1 MSIRDVIEKILTGS
15 VKFIFLL
22 IILYLTVVVVL
33 YSCKVDIYETTYYDK
48 DSIAKNI
55 CCIGLM
61 LMICIG
67 VAIIK
72 IEIPN
77 KLKKIRPKRLK
88 KIVSVIILCWTIFSL
103 VWILSTQLLPRADQ
117 YYVLDAAKGILS
129 GNLQSFEKG
138 GYMYIYPA
146 QSGIVLFFTFL
157 GVIFGK
163 YNYVS
168 IQVLNL
174 FAILVSYYYIY
185 KSYKITYNYTKKE
198 KIIEQTAIVVGLF
211 MFIQIIFYT
220 TFVYGNIF
228 GLMFSVIAV
237 YFELSYLKNE
247 KIYKIILSFICII
260 LASLIKMNYLV
271 TMIAMIILLLYEV
284 IFKKN
289 YRYFFLII
297 LLPLMYCLGN
307 SLVKVSMEKITNKEL
322 TGGVPKL
329 SYIVMGL
336 QEGGYASGWY
346 NGYNVKV
353 FIENEYNTKKAEVQ
367 VKEDLRNILSEFKK
381 DGKNLKTYINE
392 KIVSQWANPTFQC
405 FWVNQNRQ
413 TYVDVPEWADAI
425 VREEGMY
432 DILVEYMDVLQTLI
446 FFGTFMYF
454 VIEFRKIKF
463 ENLIF
468 AIIFIGGFLFHII
481 WEAKCQYTMTYFVL
495 IIPYAVKGYSTIIS
509 GFNKILQK

>member
-1 MSIRDVIEKILTGS
+1 MSIREKLEKILTGM
-15 VKFIFLL
+15 VKVIFLL
-22 IILYLTVVVVL
+22 IILYLTVVVIL
-33 YSCKVDIYETTYYDK
+33 YSCKVDIYETTSYDK

-55 CCIGLM
+55 CCIGIALM
-61 LMICIG
+61 VCAS

-72 IEIPN
+72 IEMPN
-77 KLKKIRPKRLK
+77 KSKQIKTKRLK
-88 KIVSVIILCWTIFSL
+88 KIVSAIIICWTTFSFI
-103 VWILSTQLLPRADQ
+103 WILSTQLLPRADQ
-117 YYVLDAAKGILS
+117 YFVLDAAKGILS
-129 GNLQSFEKG
+129 GNFQSFEKG

-174 FAILVSYYYIY
+174 FAILASYYYIY
-185 KSYKITYNYTKKE
+185 KSYKITYNYNKKE
-198 KIIEQTAIVVGLF
+198 KPIEQAAIIIGLF
-211 MFIQIIFYT
+211 MFIQTIFYT

-228 GLMFSVIAV
+228 GLMFSVMAI
-237 YFELSYLKNE
+237 YFELSYFKKE

-271 TMIAMIILLLYEV
+271 TMIAMVILLFYEA

-329 SYIVMGL
+329 SYIAMGL

-346 NGYNVKV
+346 NAYNVKV

-367 VKEDLRNILSEFKK
+367 VKEDLRNTLSEFKADRK
-381 DGKNLKTYINE
+381 KFKTYMNE

-432 DILVEYMDVLQTLI
+432 DILVGYMDILQTLI

-481 WEAKCQYTMTYFVL
+481 WEAKCQYTMTYFIL
-495 IIPYAVKGYSTIIS
+495 IIPYAVKGYSTIIRKL
-509 GFNKILQK
+509 NKTLQK